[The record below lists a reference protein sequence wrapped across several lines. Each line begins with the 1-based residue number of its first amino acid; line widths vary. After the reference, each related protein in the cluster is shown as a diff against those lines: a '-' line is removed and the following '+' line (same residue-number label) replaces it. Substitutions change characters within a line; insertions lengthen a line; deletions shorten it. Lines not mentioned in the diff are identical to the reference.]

1 MTLSPLNLFL
11 ALILFSAV
19 VAVVG
24 RKFSAAVTQK
34 FLFGAV
40 IFSTLFLYKSV
51 INRTVVLVVF
61 YLGIVALAN
70 KYKSIPRKYFILL
83 ALTPLIL
90 FKLGDVIPAFL
101 HYKDKIAIVGISYIS
116 FRVIQILLDLDG
128 YQPKRFSNVFMFLFN
143 PLTLLAGPIDRFHR
157 FEENIESL
165 KGKLN
170 QETFTAGWYFL
181 LWGIFQKFVLAYF
194 WDVFVMSKFVASSHE
209 IKEIVG
215 TAYSYTVYLFLDFS
229 GYSLM
234 AMGAG
239 YMMGILL
246 PANFD
251 KPWLTKNPKDLWK
264 RFHITLGSFLNDYFF
279 KPIYMAL
286 ARKSFFKT
294 RRLTAQNIALM
305 LTFLLMGAWNGLKWY
320 YILSGAMFGLASV
333 VYNTYQAK
341 YAKSVSGLLSAP
353 LVTFYRFF
361 FINYVVW
368 ALYLFS
374 GKLPV

>member
-11 ALILFSAV
+11 ALILFS
-19 VAVVG
+19 VAVAIVG
-24 RKFSAAVTQK
+24 RKFSATVTQK
-34 FLFGAV
+34 FFFVSVL
-40 IFSTLFLYKSV
+40 ISTLVLYKSV
-51 INRTVVLVVF
+51 ISRTVILIVF
-61 YLGIVALAN
+61 YLGVVAVAN
-70 KYKSIPRKYFILL
+70 KFKNVPRRYFIFL
-83 ALTPLIL
+83 ALVPLFL
-90 FKLGDVIPAFL
+90 FKLGDVIPAL
-101 HYKDKIAIVGISYIS
+101 LYYKNKIAIVGISYIS

-157 FEENIESL
+157 FEENIETL

-170 QETFTAGWYFL
+170 QETFTKGWYFL

-194 WDVFVMSKFVASSHE
+194 WDALVMSKFAVESHA
-209 IKEIVG
+209 IKDIVG
-215 TAYSYTVYLFLDFS
+215 VSYSYTVYLFLDFS

-251 KPWLTKNPKDLWK
+251 KPWLTKNPKELWK

-279 KPIYMAL
+279 KPIYMML

-305 LTFLLMGAWNGLKWY
+305 MTFLLMGAWNGLKWY

-341 YAKSVSGLLSAP
+341 YAKTQGPLMSAP
-353 LVTFYRFF
+353 MVAFYRFF